1 MTTAQAVGAVSREA
15 AEWYAIN
22 WQAINRNVRRLQVR
36 IVQATKESRWDRAR
50 ALQRLLTHSYSGK
63 VLAVRRVTENDGKK
77 TPGVDQEIWDTP
89 EKKTQAVHTFKRRG
103 YQSQPL
109 RRVYIPKSDGKT
121 MRPLGIPTMK
131 DRAQQALYL
140 LALAPVEETTADR
153 NSYGFRQQRS
163 CDDAIEQCFKA
174 LRSANTQWILEGDIK
189 SCFDKISH
197 DWLLAHVPMDRVIL
211 QKWLKSGYMEKH
223 VLHDMTEGTPQG
235 GIISPALA
243 NCALDGLER
252 LLQGKYPAGK
262 RLKSLGGEKPC
273 VNLVRYADDFIIT
286 SKSNELLEGEIKPLV
301 EQFLQ
306 ERGLELSPTKTVITH
321 VEQGFDFL
329 GQNVRRYPN
338 GKLLIKP
345 SKKNVKTFLEG
356 IRQTIKAAHG
366 VTAADLIDQ
375 LNPKIRGWANYH
387 RHVVSKR
394 TFGRVDHT
402 LFSSLWKWARRRHPN
417 KSPRWFKPKYF
428 DRRGNRDWSFFGET
442 CDDEG
447 RPTKVWLYYAMSTP
461 IKRHVKVRGEANPYD
476 PTYETYFEER
486 EGAHMLETFRGTRTL
501 RYLWYEQRGLCNQ
514 CNTKITRITG
524 WRLHYCVPVCRV
536 VLLVPRTAFYFIPSA
551 MTGFIVSVY
560 PFRNRVSPKEAFEG
574 LELGEGKPSRPVL
587 RGPGGH
593 QAAWL
598 LGNQLPNRRP
608 LWSYRMVAQTWRR
621 VRPLLGRAR

>member
-15 AEWYAIN
+15 AEWYAID
-22 WQAINRNVRRLQVR
+22 WQAIHRNVRRLQVR
-36 IVQATKESRWDRAR
+36 IVQATKESRRGRVR

-63 VLAVRRVTENDGKK
+63 VLAVRRVTENNGKK

-89 EKKTQAVHTFKRRG
+89 EKKTQAVHALKRRG
-103 YQSQPL
+103 YRSQPL

-121 MRPLGIPTMK
+121 MRPLGIPTMI
-131 DRAQQALYL
+131 DRGQQALHL
-140 LALAPVEETTADR
+140 LALDPVVETTADR
-153 NSYGFRQQRS
+153 NSYGFRQKRS
-163 CDDAIEQCFKA
+163 CADAMVQCFLA

-197 DWLLAHVPMDRVIL
+197 EWLLAHVLMDRVIL

-223 VLHDMTEGTPQG
+223 VLHDTMDGTPQG
-235 GIISPALA
+235 GIISAALA
-243 NCALDGLER
+243 NCTLDGLER
-252 LLQGKYPAGK
+252 LLQEKYPAGK

-273 VNLVRYADDFIIT
+273 VNLVRYADDFVIT
-286 SKSNELLEGEIKPLV
+286 SKSKELLEGEIKPLV

-321 VEQGFDFL
+321 VEHGFDFL

-338 GKLLIKP
+338 GKLLTKP
-345 SKKNVKTFLEG
+345 SKKNVGTFLKG
-356 IRQTIKAAHG
+356 IRRTIKAAHG
-366 VTAADLIDQ
+366 VSAADLIDQ

-394 TFGRVDHT
+394 TFGHVDRNI
-402 LFSSLWKWARRRHPN
+402 FSSLWQWARRRHPN

-428 DRRGNRDWSFFGET
+428 DRHGNRDWSFFGET

-447 RPTKVWLYYAMSTP
+447 RPTKVWLYYSKSTP
-461 IKRHVKVRGEANPYD
+461 IKRHVKVKGEANPYD

-501 RYLWYEQRGLCNQ
+501 RYLWYEQRGLCIQ

-524 WRLHYCVPVCRV
+524 WRLHYCVPRV
-536 VLLVPRTAFYFIPSA
+536 MGGSTGAKNCVLLHPECHDRVHRQRLLVSKPR
-551 MTGFIVSVY
+551 
-560 PFRNRVSPKEAFEG
+560 
-574 LELGEGKPSRPVL
+574 
-587 RGPGGH
+587 
-593 QAAWL
+593 L
-598 LGNQLPNRRP
+598 L
-608 LWSYRMVAQTWRR
+608 
-621 VRPLLGRAR
+621 